1 MLAIYQNSLTEIYM
15 KIAVGSKCALL
26 YLYFV
31 LQRVS
36 RQVSRTADGTETV
49 TEDTGAG
56 AVKVSAAPCQPTTS
70 PTPPSTGVLAPPP
83 PSGPAGTPPPSVP
96 PMAGIPPPPPPPMV
110 PPPPLMVPPP
120 PLMTPAAPGIGL
132 LQTPT
137 LSNLLT
143 ASALSGVTLK
153 TRGANS
159 SNNQKPKKVDVMQD
173 MLARIRQGVALK
185 PAAVRE
191 GGGDG
196 NKANSRS
203 GSGDRPGS
211 GKEDKIAL
219 DFNSALQ
226 ARFKKMNIIADDSD
240 SDESHEDW

>member
-1 MLAIYQNSLTEIYM
+1 M
-15 KIAVGSKCALL
+15 C
-26 YLYFV
+26 FV

-36 RQVSRTADGTETV
+36 RQVSKTVSGTDTV
-49 TEDTGAG
+49 TEGTDAG
-56 AVKVSAAPCQPTTS
+56 STEIPAAPSQPTAS
-70 PTPPSTGVLAPPP
+70 PAPPSTGVPAPPP
-83 PSGPAGTPPPSVP
+83 PPVPAGTLPLPPPSI
-96 PMAGIPPPPPPPMV
+96 AGVPPPPPPPMV

-120 PLMTPAAPGIGL
+120 PPMTPAAPGIGL

-143 ASALSGVTLK
+143 ASALSVVTLK
-153 TRGANS
+153 SRGANS
-159 SNNQKPKKVDVMQD
+159 SNNQKTKKVDVMQD

-191 GGGDG
+191 GVGDG
-196 NKANSRS
+196 NKAHSRS